1 MYGIIWTDFTN
12 ILFSSPSMVE
22 SLTKGLPKVPKGFP
36 EVKKCNYQYSEKVQL
51 RVWLAE
57 ENAKQTTSL
66 WGCACQP
73 GRDLKRP
80 FIKIFGELVQCVK
93 LMYFWHRSKKRKRF
107 EWDFDHFWR
116 NLSWIGPVCD
126 ADVLLTPQQETETIG
141 MEKSSKTPKCF
152 GIFSKRPFLKEFD
165 WIFQCV
171 TLMYFWHHSKKR
183 KQLEWE
189 KATCVSL
196 RYVVLI

>member
-1 MYGIIWTDFTN
+1 MFGIIWTDFTN

-22 SLTKGLPKVPKGFP
+22 SLTRGLPKVPKGFP

-80 FIKIFGELVQCVK
+80 FIKIFGELVQCVT

-107 EWDFDHFWR
+107 EWEKFKVPNCFENLSKNDHFRR
-116 NLSWIGPVCD
+116 NLSWIGPMC
-126 ADVLLTPQQETETIG
+126 T
-141 MEKSSKTPKCF
+141 
-152 GIFSKRPFLKEFD
+152 
-165 WIFQCV
+165 V

-183 KQLEWE
+183 KQL
-189 KATCVSL
+189 K
-196 RYVVLI
+196 